1 LKAPLK
7 TGILDCI
14 GGTPLLELG
23 SILPANGARILLK
36 LESENPTGSMKDRMA
51 LAMIEA
57 AEADGRLPAH
67 GPVVEYTGGSTGVSL
82 ALVCAVKRHPLH
94 IVSSDAFQ
102 REKLDQMRIYGAEVE
117 IIHSETGGMTEK
129 LMRSMIAA
137 ARAFMERTGAFWTDQ
152 MNNTAPLSDYHRMAE
167 EIFAQ
172 TNGAGDGID
181 GFVQSV
187 GTAASLRGIGEA
199 LRERRPQIKI
209 VAVEPAESAV
219 LSGGEPGSHHIEGI
233 GVGFVVPLWS
243 NGLADSIERV
253 STEEATAVA
262 FRLAREEGLFAGIST
277 GANVVA
283 ALRLAGELGPSA
295 TVVTVLVDSGMKYLK
310 TYGTR
315 LDKFAARS

>member
-1 LKAPLK
+1 
-7 TGILDCI
+7 
-14 GGTPLLELG
+14 
-23 SILPANGARILLK
+23 
-36 LESENPTGSMKDRMA
+36 
-51 LAMIEA
+51 
-57 AEADGRLPAH
+57 
-67 GPVVEYTGGSTGVSL
+67 
-82 ALVCAVKRHPLH
+82 
-94 IVSSDAFQ
+94 
-102 REKLDQMRIYGAEVE
+102 
-117 IIHSETGGMTEK
+117 
-129 LMRSMIAA
+129 
-137 ARAFMERTGAFWTDQ
+137 MERTGAFWTDQ

-172 TNGAGDGID
+172 TNGAID

-233 GVGFVVPLWS
+233 GVGFVVPLWH

-253 STEEATAVA
+253 STEEATAMA

-283 ALRLAGELGPSA
+283 ALRLAQELGRGA

-310 TYGTR
+310 TYGAR
-315 LDKFAARS
+315 LDKFAARP